1 MLSSL
6 FLCCS
11 LIAILPV
18 PYFQLL
24 LTLPCLQSG
33 YVPKTPAEM
42 QICFSFASLSEVFLG
57 FWLAVLAHILNY
69 ERVMTPLRHLASNF
83 CESWRSKNRVFPLLI
98 VRLRASPSNI
108 TGDTTGH
115 KVAYNLAA
123 PQMKKV

>member
-1 MLSSL
+1 MLSYL

-24 LTLPCLQSG
+24 FTLPCLQSG
-33 YVPKTPAEM
+33 YVPKPPAEM

-69 ERVMTPLRHLASNF
+69 ELVMTLSGHLTSNLW
-83 CESWRSKNRVFPLLI
+83 ESWGVKKSF
-98 VRLRASPSNI
+98 SPPTISERNI
-108 TGDTTGH
+108 KREGI
-115 KVAYNLAA
+115 
-123 PQMKKV
+123 